1 MTDSAMVSPSG
12 EVPPTDET
20 QSILVV
26 EHLTKTFGSL
36 VANDHVSFA
45 VKQGHVHCLLGENG
59 AGKST
64 LAKCIYGASK
74 PDAGR
79 IYFKGQEVAFSSPRD
94 AIHVGIGMVHQHFV
108 LADPMNAVENI
119 IVGEESTGRLLNLK
133 AEKKK
138 IQSLCEQYGILL
150 DLDTPVAQLS
160 VGQQQW
166 VEILKA
172 LYVGVDLLLLDEP
185 TAVLTPQEV
194 QSLFAIIEK
203 MVKDGISVILITH
216 KLHEVMNISDEV
228 TILRKGKVI
237 DTIPTQGNTKASLA
251 RLLVGREF
259 DFNVHKEKVNIGP
272 PVLEIEGLTVRRD
285 NGSMA
290 LQEVSLTVHQ
300 GEVLGLAGV
309 SGNGQVE
316 LFEALVGVRKA
327 VKGSI
332 RLAGVETLN
341 ESVHNPETIAN
352 LGMASVPQDRLRQG
366 LIEDFTV
373 QENLILGLHHE
384 ASYSKGPNI
393 NWKAI
398 KAFANQ
404 AIQQFEIKTTGPL
417 QPVGQLS
424 GGNLQKVIL
433 AREVSRPIKVMVA
446 SSPSRGL
453 DIGATY
459 YVYSR
464 FLELLQSGAGI
475 LMISEDLD
483 EIFNVSDR
491 IAVIYSGRI
500 MGVFDVNDV
509 DRETI
514 GLYMA
519 GLEEHEHS

>member
-1 MTDSAMVSPSG
+1 
-12 EVPPTDET
+12 
-20 QSILVV
+20 
-26 EHLTKTFGSL
+26 
-36 VANDHVSFA
+36 
-45 VKQGHVHCLLGENG
+45 
-59 AGKST
+59 
-64 LAKCIYGASK
+64 
-74 PDAGR
+74 
-79 IYFKGQEVAFSSPRD
+79 
-94 AIHVGIGMVHQHFV
+94 
-108 LADPMNAVENI
+108 
-119 IVGEESTGRLLNLK
+119 
-133 AEKKK
+133 
-138 IQSLCEQYGILL
+138 
-150 DLDTPVAQLS
+150 
-160 VGQQQW
+160 
-166 VEILKA
+166 
-172 LYVGVDLLLLDEP
+172 
-185 TAVLTPQEV
+185 
-194 QSLFAIIEK
+194 
-203 MVKDGISVILITH
+203 
-216 KLHEVMNISDEV
+216 
-228 TILRKGKVI
+228 
-237 DTIPTQGNTKASLA
+237 
-251 RLLVGREF
+251 VGREF

>member
-1 MTDSAMVSPSG
+1 MTDQVIYSPNG
-12 EVPPTDET
+12 EMTPTKEVPP
-20 QSILVV
+20 ILAV
-26 EHLTKTFGSL
+26 EHLTKSYGSL
-36 VANDHVSFA
+36 VANDHVTFS
-45 VKQGHVHCLLGENG
+45 VQQGHVHCLLGENG

-74 PDAGR
+74 PDSGK
-79 IYFKGQEVAFSSPRD
+79 IYFKGKEVAFSSPRD
-94 AIHVGIGMVHQHFV
+94 AIRMGIGMVHQHFV

-133 AEKKK
+133 NEKEK
-138 IQSLCEQYGILL
+138 INALCNQYGLLL
-150 DLDTPVAQLS
+150 DLDTPVGQLS

-203 MVKDGISVILITH
+203 MVKEGISVILVTH
-216 KLHEVMNISDEV
+216 KLHEVMSISNEV
-228 TILRKGKVI
+228 TILRRGKVV
-237 DTIPTQGNTKASLA
+237 DTVPTQGNTKASLA
-251 RLLVGREF
+251 RMLVGREF
-259 DFNVHKEKVNIGP
+259 DFNVHKEKVEIGP
-272 PVLEIEGLTVRRD
+272 PVLEIENLSVKRDNGTIALQDISLTVR
-285 NGSMA
+285 
-290 LQEVSLTVHQ
+290 Q

-316 LFEALVGVRKA
+316 LFETLVGIRKA
-327 VKGSI
+327 EKGSI
-332 RLAGVETLN
+332 RLAGVDVLDPA
-341 ESVHNPETIAN
+341 VHNPESIAN

-366 LIEDFTV
+366 LVEDFSV
-373 QENLILGLHHE
+373 QENLVLGQHQSP
-384 ASYSKGPNI
+384 SYSKWASM
-393 NWKAI
+393 NWKAVR
-398 KAFANQ
+398 KFADQ
-404 AIQQFEIKTTGPL
+404 AIEEFEIKTTGPK

-433 AREVSRPIKVMVA
+433 AREISRPIKFMIA

-459 YVYSR
+459 YVYKR
-464 FLELLQSGAGI
+464 FLELLQTGVGI

-491 IAVIYSGRI
+491 IAVIYNGKI
-500 MGVFDVNDV
+500 MDVVDV
-509 DRETI
+509 HEADLETI

-519 GLEEHEHS
+519 GVEEHEHN

>member
-1 MTDSAMVSPSG
+1 MDSARDALESQRTG
-12 EVPPTDET
+12 ANETDE
-20 QSILVV
+20 SILVV
-26 EHLTKTFGSL
+26 DHLTKTFGAL
-36 VANDHVSFA
+36 VANDQVSFS
-45 VKQGHVHCLLGENG
+45 VKKGHVHCLLGENG

-64 LAKCIYGASK
+64 LAKCIYGASR
-74 PDAGR
+74 PDSGR
-79 IYFKGQEVAFSSPRD
+79 IYYKGQEVAFSSPRD
-94 AIHVGIGMVHQHFV
+94 AIHMGIGMVHQHFV
-108 LADPMNAVENI
+108 LADPMNAIENI
-119 IVGEESTGRLLNLK
+119 IVGEESTSAVLNLQ

-138 IQSLCEQYGILL
+138 IQALCDQYGISL

-166 VEILKA
+166 IEILKA

-203 MVKDGISVILITH
+203 MVQKDISVILITH
-216 KLHEVMNISDEV
+216 KLHEVMNISNEV

-237 DTIPTQGNTKASLA
+237 DTVPTQGSTKSSLA
-251 RLLVGREF
+251 KLLVGRDF
-259 DFNVHKEKVNIGP
+259 DFTVHKEKVAIGP
-272 PVLEIEGLTVRRD
+272 PVLEITDLTVQRD

-309 SGNGQVE
+309 SGNGQPE
-316 LFEALVGVRKA
+316 LFETLVGVRKGK
-327 VKGSI
+327 KGSI
-332 RLAGVETLN
+332 CLDGVEILK
-341 ESVHNPETIAN
+341 ESMHNPETIAN

-373 QENLILGLHHE
+373 QENLVLGLH
-384 ASYSKGPNI
+384 SKSQYSKGASMD
-393 NWKAI
+393 WKAI
-398 KAFANQ
+398 RSFADQ
-404 AIQQFEIKTTGPL
+404 AIQQFEIKTTGP
-417 QPVGQLS
+417 QQTIGELS

-464 FLELLQSGAGI
+464 FLELLRTGAGI

-491 IAVIYSGRI
+491 IAVIYNGRI
-500 MGVFDVNDV
+500 MGVFNVNEV